1 MELRG
6 KISTFAAGYFETPVN
21 KRFKIGQ
28 RVKVEF
34 GTGKGVY
41 GLDTSPFFAVVHDVE
56 GEHLWIKR
64 EDMSNAKRRRVS
76 KQYCSRSFSFQC
88 DSVGKRP
95 RLRSSIHDYP
105 LSPWLRLPSCCYL
118 LGLWACPRRNTGRR
132 AQLFPSFPPSPF
144 LFSPLHVT
152 LPHLHK
158 INSDLPRSTRQRLIS
173 AAETQARYFRKRNG

>member
-1 MELRG
+1 MFGVFGRFLYVCVVFWLELRG

-118 LGLWACPRRNTGRR
+118 FLSGRGGPAR
-132 AQLFPSFPPSPF
+132 GATQAAGPNFFPPSPP
-144 LFSPLHVT
+144 PLSFF
-152 LPHLHK
+152 HL
-158 INSDLPRSTRQRLIS
+158 
-173 AAETQARYFRKRNG
+173 YM